1 MNRPF
6 VSATAPAGS
15 RQGLTLLEMV
25 LALAILLV
33 ALAALGSW
41 FATGTRAA
49 RQATLQAK
57 AVRLCQSKLDEVLAG
72 IEPLEAV
79 DQAPLDDTDPSWVW
93 SLELQATDF
102 DELALVTVTVAHLNQ
117 QNRPEVSFSL
127 RRYLRQAAQA
137 EAEASAGADAT
148 SFLQTP

>member
-1 MNRPF
+1 MSTRVVRAAP
-6 VSATAPAGS
+6 SAGL

-41 FATGTRAA
+41 FATGTRA
-49 RQATLQAK
+49 
-57 AVRLCQSKLDEVLAG
+57 
-72 IEPLEAV
+72 V
-79 DQAPLDDTDPSWVW
+79 DQAPLDETDPSWVW

-102 DELALVTVTVAHLNQ
+102 DELVLVTVTVARLNQ

-127 RRYLRQAAQA
+127 RRYLRQASQA
-137 EAEASAGADAT
+137 GAEASAGADAT
-148 SFLQTP
+148 PFLQTP